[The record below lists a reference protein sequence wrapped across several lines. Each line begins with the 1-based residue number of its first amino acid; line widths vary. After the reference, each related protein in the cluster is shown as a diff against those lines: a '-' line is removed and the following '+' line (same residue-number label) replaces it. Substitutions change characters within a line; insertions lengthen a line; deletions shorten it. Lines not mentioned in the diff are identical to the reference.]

1 MPRNNENSLLR
12 VRQHISIGPH
22 NIYIYIYYCIC
33 AELGLLMN
41 LFTAH
46 RVCRPYL
53 HIHEQHA
60 FVSCFI
66 DSCLI
71 TADACMWFHCSSHC
85 VCSTLLVIDDRLH
98 ALFARNDVT
107 V

>member
-1 MPRNNENSLLR
+1 MCRTWPTNESA
-12 VRQHISIGPH
+12 
-22 NIYIYIYYCIC
+22 Y
-33 AELGLLMN
+33 
-41 LFTAH
+41 
-46 RVCRPYL
+46 RVCRLYL

-71 TADACMWFHCSSHC
+71 TASACMRFYCSCHC
-85 VCSTLLVIDDRLH
+85 VCSTLLVIDARLH
-98 ALFARNDVT
+98 AFCFARDGVT